1 MNRIV
6 KILMQRDEMSKEEA
20 QELLQETRDAMM
32 AAIDAGDF
40 FEVEDI
46 MADYLGLEPDYI
58 FDII

>member
-32 AAIDAGDF
+32 AAIDAWDF